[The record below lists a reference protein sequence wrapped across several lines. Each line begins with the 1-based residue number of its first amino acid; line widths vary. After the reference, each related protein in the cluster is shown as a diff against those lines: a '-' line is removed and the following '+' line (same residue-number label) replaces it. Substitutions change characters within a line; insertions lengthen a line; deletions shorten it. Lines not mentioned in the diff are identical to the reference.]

1 MKIVICHDFGGFIP
15 SAMLCRRFAARKK
28 ADLSKE
34 SITEETGAATHRPYN
49 PHTLAEAWILDNY
62 NIDSLSFRMDS
73 DLVELVEDEISK
85 GRCEYLQVVDVPEK
99 YKDKVIIDNYD
110 GNEYVSTKYQTWGRG
125 HEFGND
131 R

>member
-1 MKIVICHDFGGFIP
+1 MKIVITHDWGGFVP

-49 PHTLAEAWILDNY
+49 PSTLSEAWILDNY
-62 NIDSLSFRMDS
+62 KIDSLAFRMDS
-73 DLVELVEDEISK
+73 DLVDLVEDEISK

-99 YKDKVIIDNYD
+99 YRDEIMIDDYY
-110 GNEYVSTKYQTWGRG
+110 GNEYVSTQYQTWGRG